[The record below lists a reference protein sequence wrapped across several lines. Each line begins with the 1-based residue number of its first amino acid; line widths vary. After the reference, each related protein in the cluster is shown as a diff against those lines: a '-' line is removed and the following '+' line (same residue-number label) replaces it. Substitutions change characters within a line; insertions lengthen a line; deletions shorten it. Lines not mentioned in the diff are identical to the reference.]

1 MKHTTTQTQQIQ
13 TLLSW
18 ADEQGFSEDIFPR
31 SIEKLLSITELNLH
45 SKNLNFIPQ
54 EINVLQN
61 LTKLYLSDNNLVSI
75 PKEIGDLKNLQT
87 LWIQNNKI
95 QVLPNEILNLSL
107 LEELVAFDNRLQT
120 LPKKIA
126 DMPSLK
132 SLFLHRNCLDLKI
145 LECEFNSIKNEFELS
160 VYNQNS
166 KYTFNEVAAIF
177 LQGSEN
183 DILIDEG
190 DLKIIMSYEGDQLI
204 VSAEY
209 SGEETALNALNM
221 AMQSELLD
229 ATAIGTTKCV
239 LVQFKTNPDY
249 SIEDICYAI
258 NYFYDK
264 FNNPD
269 TFFCSLADKNLDK
282 NYVSVTILF
291 AGLDINNRQC

>member
-126 DMPSLK
+126 DMTSLK

-145 LECEFNSIKNEFELS
+145 LEREFNSIKNEFELS

-183 DILIDEG
+183 DILIDED
-190 DLKIIMSYEGDQLI
+190 DLKIIMSYEGVQLI

-209 SGEETALNALNM
+209 SGKETALNALNM
-221 AMQSELLD
+221 AMQSELLSS
-229 ATAIGTTKCV
+229 TAIGTTKCV

-249 SIEDICYAI
+249 PIMEICEAI
-258 NYFYDK
+258 SDFHDK
-264 FNNPD
+264 FNNAD
-269 TFFCSLADKNLDK
+269 MLFCSLADKNLDK
-282 NYVSVTILF
+282 NHVSVTILF
-291 AGLDINNRQC
+291 AGFGYK